1 MKLIIGGSC
10 QGKLARAKAICG
22 PDARIADGAEIA
34 PDALKNF
41 NILDRFHILVRR
53 EIENGGD
60 AEQLA
65 RALIA
70 ENPALVIVCDEVG
83 LGVVP
88 IDAFERKWREAVGR
102 ALCVIAQESERVER
116 VFAGLST
123 VIKG

>member
-10 QGKLARAKAICG
+10 QGKLARAKVLCG
-22 PDARIADGAEIA
+22 ADARVADGAEA
-34 PDALKNF
+34 ALDALGNF
-41 NILDRFHILVRR
+41 DILDKFHLFVRR
-53 EIENGGD
+53 EVENGGD
-60 AEQLA
+60 AEVLA

-70 ENPALVIVCDEVG
+70 ENPGLVVVCDEVG

-102 ALCVIAQESERVER
+102 ALCVIAQESVRVER
-116 VFAGLST
+116 IFAGLST

>member
-34 PDALKNF
+34 PDALTNF

-102 ALCVIAQESERVER
+102 ALCVSAQEACEVTRVSCGIGVR
-116 VFAGLST
+116 
-123 VIKG
+123 IK

>member
-10 QGKLARAKAICG
+10 QGKLACAMAICG
-22 PDARIADGAEIA
+22 ADARVADGAEA
-34 PDALKNF
+34 ALESLENF
-41 NILDRFHILVRR
+41 DILDKFHLFVRR
-53 EIENGGD
+53 EVENGGD

-65 RALIA
+65 RAVIG
-70 ENPALVIVCDEVG
+70 ENPDLVIVCDEVG

-88 IDAFERKWREAVGR
+88 MDAFERRWREAVGR